1 MAKEWHPDKNDSP
14 DAQTK
19 FIEINAAYEI
29 LNDPEKRK
37 RYDNHGVVDDQDR
50 RGNHPENFRHHFRS
64 GSPFD
69 SFFDEGFGGGFGSRG
84 KFCSLNI
91 YLPSRYDS
99 KGFNQNLKI
108 GSVSKAFLF

>member
-99 KGFNQNLKI
+99 IGFNQNLH
-108 GSVSKAFLF
+108 